1 MKKLTQSEIREKLQK
16 HNRWLNGEDGG
27 EKADLRDS
35 NLRGSDLRGSDLSDS
50 DLSGSDLRG
59 SDLSGSDLRGSDLS
73 GSDLDFSCWPLWC
86 GGLNVKIDD
95 RLAIQ
100 LLFHSVQNALRSPY
114 VSDDIKRVLG
124 NKEVVDIANRFH
136 RAEVAR
142 IEPYGDGMSDDRPKK
157 LTLEDLAERIGKPVY
172 DYYSQA
178 WYIIDDVDKSNGTI
192 TMTDYTVFESED
204 GICFYDK
211 EDNHVRTD

>member
-1 MKKLTQSEIREKLQK
+1 MKKLTQSEIGEKLQK

-27 EKADLRDS
+27 EKADL
-35 NLRGSDLRGSDLSDS
+35 SDS
-50 DLSGSDLRG
+50 DLSYSDLRY
-59 SDLSGSDLRGSDLS
+59 SNLR

-100 LLFHSVQNALRSPY
+100 LLFHTVQNALYSPY

-136 RAEVAR
+136 REEVAR
-142 IEPYGDGMSDDRPKK
+142 IEPY
-157 LTLEDLAERIGKPVY
+157 E
-172 DYYSQA
+172 
-178 WYIIDDVDKSNGTI
+178 
-192 TMTDYTVFESED
+192 
-204 GICFYDK
+204 
-211 EDNHVRTD
+211 EDNHVNTD

>member
-27 EKADLRDS
+27 EKADLSDSDLRDS
-35 NLRGSDLRGSDLSDS
+35 DLRDSDLRGSDLSDS
-50 DLSGSDLRG
+50 DLRGSDLR
-59 SDLSGSDLRGSDLS
+59 

-100 LLFHSVQNALRSPY
+100 LLFHTVQNALRSPY

-136 RAEVAR
+136 RAGVAR
-142 IEPYGDGMSDDRPKK
+142 IESY
-157 LTLEDLAERIGKPVY
+157 E
-172 DYYSQA
+172 
-178 WYIIDDVDKSNGTI
+178 
-192 TMTDYTVFESED
+192 
-204 GICFYDK
+204 
-211 EDNHVRTD
+211 EDNHVNTD

>member
-16 HNRWLNGEDGG
+16 HNRWLNGENGG
-27 EKADLRDS
+27 EKADLRHSDLRHSDLRDS
-35 NLRGSDLRGSDLSDS
+35 NLHGSDLHDSNLSYSNLSYSNLSDS
-50 DLSGSDLRG
+50 DLRDSDLHGSDLRY
-59 SDLSGSDLRGSDLS
+59 SNLH

-100 LLFHSVQNALRSPY
+100 LLFHTVQNALYSPY

-136 RAEVAR
+136 RAEVTR
-142 IEPYGDGMSDDRPKK
+142 IEPY
-157 LTLEDLAERIGKPVY
+157 E
-172 DYYSQA
+172 
-178 WYIIDDVDKSNGTI
+178 
-192 TMTDYTVFESED
+192 
-204 GICFYDK
+204 

>member
-35 NLRGSDLRGSDLSDS
+35 DLSHSDLRDSDLRDSDLRGSN
-50 DLSGSDLRG
+50 
-59 SDLSGSDLRGSDLS
+59 
-73 GSDLDFSCWPLWC
+73 LDFSCWPLWC

-100 LLFHSVQNALRSPY
+100 LLFHTVQNALYSPY

-136 RAEVAR
+136 REEKAR
-142 IEPYGDGMSDDRPKK
+142 IEPY
-157 LTLEDLAERIGKPVY
+157 E
-172 DYYSQA
+172 
-178 WYIIDDVDKSNGTI
+178 
-192 TMTDYTVFESED
+192 
-204 GICFYDK
+204 
-211 EDNHVRTD
+211 EDNHARTD